1 MEQFESAILLKELL
15 AKTPKKDLDKL
26 FDELLSLE
34 IDGEP
39 ICTHDLSYRYWDKL
53 GSKCLICGRTDM
65 SNDNL
70 LYAIATNHADENE
83 IICK

>member
-1 MEQFESAILLKELL
+1 MIHSGRNIQSF
-15 AKTPKKDLDKL
+15 DKQS
-26 FDELLSLE
+26 DKN
-34 IDGEP
+34 IDKEP

-65 SNDNL
+65 SNDNS

-83 IICK
+83 IIRK